1 MIVPNH
7 TTEDGGRSDHAVDR
21 LLHCDCSNFESCIRP
36 QTSIRLL
43 RLLCSFC
50 THYLSSGWSSGPWS
64 RDRVLSFAGCHRFP
78 DLGNSHGAD
87 ALALSVNSVENWLEQ
102 KAGVEP
108 YQGGFLLHYMDKLVY
123 PDISATAL
131 TVAGVLVCAFNLA
144 VYGRRACRFRP
155 HNQRRT

>member
-7 TTEDGGRSDHAVDR
+7 TTEDGGESDHAVDGLATAIAVSSNHAYGSR
-21 LLHCDCSNFESCIRP
+21 PLFGSCDCRALSARTIYRLGGLRGRGHPISSNP
-36 QTSIRLL
+36 PL
-43 RLLCSFC
+43 
-50 THYLSSGWSSGPWS
+50 
-64 RDRVLSFAGCHRFP
+64 VAHRFP
-78 DLGNSHGAD
+78 DLGSSHGAN
-87 ALALSVNSVENWLEQ
+87 ALALCPLTLFENWLEQ

-108 YQGGFLLHYMDKLVY
+108 YQGGFLLHYLDKLIY

-144 VYGRRACRFRP
+144 IYGRQAWP